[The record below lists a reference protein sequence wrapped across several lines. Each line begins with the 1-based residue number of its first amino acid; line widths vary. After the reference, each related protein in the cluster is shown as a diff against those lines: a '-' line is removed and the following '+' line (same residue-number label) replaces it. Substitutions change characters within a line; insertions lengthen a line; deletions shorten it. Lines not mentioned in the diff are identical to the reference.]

1 MQSVEEQIDLIERGT
16 VDLISRE
23 DLVKKLKRSLST
35 GKPLKIKAGFDP
47 TAPDLHLGHTVLL
60 QKLRHF
66 QQLGHEIN
74 FLIGDF
80 TGLIG
85 DPTGKSDTRPP
96 LTREDVLR
104 NAETYKEQVFKILDP
119 EKTKVVFN
127 SDWLGKLS
135 SFEMIKLAS
144 QLTVA
149 RMLERDDFKKRF
161 ENGRPISIHEFM
173 YPLIQGHDS
182 VALEADVEI
191 GGTDQLFN
199 LLMGRD
205 LQRNQGQE
213 PQVVLTMPLLEGLD
227 GVNKMSKSLGNYI
240 GVSESPDNIYGK
252 VMSVSDEL
260 MFRYYELLS
269 DLSSEEIAVLKGR
282 MENGELHPKAV
293 KMQLAQELTARF
305 HDQEN
310 AEKAAVNFDQVFKKH
325 ELPDEIPEKVIAVEG
340 QEIWLPKLLLAAG
353 LVESTSDGR
362 RMIKQNAVTVDG
374 EKINDKVLKEIITP
388 HLKNSVSIRLF
399 RKQESGYNIFLIS
412 DMLSR
417 KSESS
422 STMSKCSCL
431 IRLSPILYIYCKLQV
446 DSHYFHILS

>member
-1 MQSVEEQIDLIERGT
+1 MKSVEEQAALIERGT
-16 VDLISRE
+16 VDLISRDE
-23 DLVKKLKRSLST
+23 LVKKLTRSVET
-35 GKPLKIKAGFDP
+35 GKPLVIKAGFDP

-66 QQLGHEIN
+66 QQLGHEVN

-96 LTREDVLR
+96 LTREDVER

-127 SDWLGKLS
+127 STWLGELS
-135 SFEMIKLAS
+135 SYDMIRLAS

-161 ENGRPISIHEFM
+161 ESGRPISIHEFL
-173 YPLIQGHDS
+173 YPLIQGYDS
-182 VALEADVEI
+182 VALQADVEI

-205 LQRNQGQE
+205 LQKGKGQE

-240 GVSESPDNIYGK
+240 GISESPDDIFGK
-252 VMSVSDEL
+252 VLSVSDEL

-269 DLSSEEIAVLKGR
+269 DLSMDEIRELQAD
-282 MENGELHPKAV
+282 MEAGKVHPKAV
-293 KMQLAQELTARF
+293 KVRLAKELVARF
-305 HDQEN
+305 HDEAAADA
-310 AEKAAVNFDQVFKKH
+310 AERNFEKVFAQHK
-325 ELPDEIPEKVIAVEG
+325 LPDEIPEKTVSVDE
-340 QEIWLPKLLLAAG
+340 ETIWLPKLLVEAG
-353 LVESTSDGR
+353 LVKSTSDGR
-362 RMIKQNAVTVDG
+362 RMIKQNAVSVDG
-374 EKINDKVLKEIITP
+374 EKVREINTDIPAEGSVL
-388 HLKNSVSIRLF
+388 
-399 RKQESGYNIFLIS
+399 
-412 DMLSR
+412 
-417 KSESS
+417 
-422 STMSKCSCL
+422 
-431 IRLSPILYIYCKLQV
+431 LQV
-446 DSHYFHILS
+446 GKRRFCRVTF

>member
-1 MQSVEEQIDLIERGT
+1 MKSVEEQAALIERGS

-23 DLVKKLKRSLST
+23 ELVKKLTRSVET
-35 GKPLKIKAGFDP
+35 GKPMIIKAGFDP

-66 QQLGHEIN
+66 QQLGHQIV

-96 LTREDVLR
+96 LTREDVER

-119 EKTKVVFN
+119 EKTRVAFN
-127 SDWLGKLS
+127 STWLGELS
-135 SFEMIKLAS
+135 SYEMIRLAS
-144 QLTVA
+144 RLTVA

-161 ENGRPISIHEFM
+161 ESNRPISIHEFL
-173 YPLIQGHDS
+173 YPLIQGYDS

-205 LQRNQGQE
+205 LQKGRNQE

-240 GVSESPDNIYGK
+240 GISESADDIFGK
-252 VMSVSDEL
+252 IMSISDDL

-269 DLSSEEIAVLKGR
+269 DLSMAEISRLKQDMEAGR
-282 MENGELHPKAV
+282 IHPKAIKV
-293 KMQLAQELTARF
+293 QLARELVTRF
-305 HDQEN
+305 HDADAAN
-310 AEKAAVNFDQVFKKH
+310 TAERNFEQVFTKN
-325 ELPDEIPEKVIAVEG
+325 ELPDEIPEKKIEVDDAA
-340 QEIWLPKLLLAAG
+340 IWLPRLLVQAE
-353 LVESTSDGR
+353 LVKSTSDGR
-362 RMIKQNAVTVDG
+362 RMITQNAVSVDG
-374 EKINDKVLKEIITP
+374 TKVTDINTEIP
-388 HLKNSVSIRLF
+388 VRGSAL
-399 RKQESGYNIFLIS
+399 
-412 DMLSR
+412 
-417 KSESS
+417 
-422 STMSKCSCL
+422 
-431 IRLSPILYIYCKLQV
+431 LQV
-446 DSHYFHILS
+446 GKRRICRVIF